1 MFEYISEKYQK
12 NMKRINIGL
21 FSLMLLGLL
30 FSCSKASLN
39 YTQDG
44 NWVSRAVFAGVPMGY
59 GASFVVG
66 DSAYVGTGYNPNT
79 PNTRLTTFFRY
90 TPQDIPSGATGYDSA
105 YGGWTQLS
113 DFPGAG
119 RSLATAF
126 AIGRYGYM
134 GSGTS
139 DGFTPLADF
148 YKYDVSSDSWSQI
161 HSIGTDA
168 KTYPR
173 FDAAAF
179 GFDTEGYV
187 MTGTDNNYYFGDVWK
202 YTPSSDSWTQLT
214 NMPGSQR
221 SQASTWV
228 YGGKGY
234 LMAGYTPGS
243 TWASGNAAYDFWKFD
258 PTAADGSAWTRLRD
272 IYNTNSAT
280 FDDGYTNIMRYHAAT
295 FVIKGTSSG
304 DKGYITTGSNGT
316 LYTYTWEYDFATD
329 LWKEKTPYEG
339 AARQGA
345 VGFTVKNRGFVATG
359 LSGSAGYSDC
369 REFFPNQVYN
379 QYD

>member
-1 MFEYISEKYQK
+1 
-12 NMKRINIGL
+12 MKRINIGL

-59 GASFVVG
+59 GSSFTVG
-66 DSAYVGTGYNPNT
+66 NYAYVGTGYNPNT
-79 PNTRLTTFFRY
+79 PNTRLATFFQY
-90 TPQDIPSGATGYDSA
+90 TPGDIPAGATGYDSA
-105 YGGWTQLS
+105 YGGWTQKA
-113 DFPGAG
+113 DFAGGG
-119 RSLATAF
+119 RSNAVGF
-126 AIGRYGYM
+126 SVGNFGYI
-134 GSGTS
+134 GSGTA
-139 DGFTPLADF
+139 DGFTPLSDF
-148 YKYDVSSDSWSQI
+148 YKYDPSSDSWSKI
-161 HSIGTDA
+161 ADLGTSTTKA
-168 KTYPR
+168 PR
-173 FDAAAF
+173 FDAVAM
-179 GFDTEGYV
+179 GFANEGYV

-202 YTPSSDSWTQLT
+202 YDPSADTWTKKV

-221 SQASTWV
+221 SQALTWV

-234 LMAGYTPGS
+234 LLTGYTPGS
-243 TWASGNAAYDFWKFD
+243 TWAIGNACYDFWKFD
-258 PTAADGSAWTRLRD
+258 PTAADGNAWTRLRD
-272 IYNTNSAT
+272 IYNTNSST
-280 FDDGYTNIMRYHAAT
+280 YDDSYTNIIRYHAVGFT
-295 FVIKGTSSG
+295 ITGTTSG
-304 DKGYITTGSNGT
+304 DKGYLTTGSNGT

-345 VGFTVKNRGFVATG
+345 VGFTVKNRGFIATG
-359 LSGSAGYSDC
+359 LSGSAGYSDA